1 MGNVPLFQQFASI
14 EECLSNIIV
23 LVKLS
28 NFRQIHDSRLD
39 PNLLTPIFSCPGYS
53 FTDLKHVLPKRALT
67 RITLI

>member
-28 NFRQIHDSRLD
+28 NFRRIHDSRLD
-39 PNLLTPIFSCPGYS
+39 PSLAFCSTAGLFVDYVDHYPSNVCW
-53 FTDLKHVLPKRALT
+53 
-67 RITLI
+67 

>member
-39 PNLLTPIFSCPGYS
+39 PNLFCTMVKKLKLT
-53 FTDLKHVLPKRALT
+53 
-67 RITLI
+67 

>member
-28 NFRQIHDSRLD
+28 NFRRIHDSRLD
-39 PNLLTPIFSCPGYS
+39 PSLVVFPI
-53 FTDLKHVLPKRALT
+53 
-67 RITLI
+67 